1 MSARVAKTSVK
12 RWNVTKEGLVQTCHE
27 VATAA
32 TLEKAEPQPVRIDAR
47 KSAVVIVDMQN
58 DFCTKGHWTD
68 HWAKSVAPGDI
79 SILRKPIEPI
89 KKMLPHVRAAGMP
102 VIWLNWGNRGD
113 LANVPNNI
121 FQKSEMFGNG
131 VGLGA
136 CAKEG
141 DDTTRILTKGSKG
154 AAVVDE
160 LQAVMEEDDIHVDK
174 FRISGFYGT
183 QLDCVLRGQGI
194 ENVIFCGV
202 NLDQCVLSTLQD
214 ASFAGYNCILLEDC
228 CSTTSPDFCVQA
240 ALLNI
245 KNIYG
250 FVSTS
255 TDLAKSLSNLTA
267 CMTQCKFQHS

>member
-12 RWNVTKEGLVQTCHE
+12 RWNVTKEGLVQTCHA
-27 VATAA
+27 VATAV
-32 TLEKAEPQPVRIDAR
+32 TLEKAEPQSVRIDAS

-58 DFCTKGHWTD
+58 DFCTKGHWADQVGTAD
-68 HWAKSVAPGDI
+68 V

-89 KKMLPHVRAAGMP
+89 KNILPHVRAAGMP
-102 VIWLNWGNRGD
+102 VIWLNWGNRSD

-121 FQKSEMFGNG
+121 VQKFEMLGKG

-141 DDTTRILTKGSKG
+141 DDATGVLTAGSKG

-183 QLDCVLRGQGI
+183 QLDCILRGQGI

-228 CSTTSPDFCVQA
+228 CATLCPDFCAEA
-240 ALLNI
+240 ALFNI
-245 KNIYG
+245 KAIYG

-255 TDLAKSLSNLTA
+255 TDLAKSLSSLTP
-267 CMTQCKFQHS
+267 